1 MGSGG
6 GCGLIDGRV
15 PLRPIDRVPVC
26 PPEPHFMD
34 TVGNP
39 PVQPSPESSRPPTG
53 AINAFLGAIRTRI
66 IGGLILALPI
76 AITFWI
82 IIQLYLTLQGLVI
95 LPVTRLIRWTIG
107 AENLQGLPG
116 WWENFVSPVIAIAS
130 VLTLLY
136 FLGLFVSTSLA
147 RAIDWIMSRVPL
159 VTTIYQAVRGVFQ
172 SLGSPKGGS
181 KFKRVVSVP
190 YPSPSLRV
198 PGFVMKSMRDVETGR
213 TILSVFVPFAP
224 LPTSGFVL
232 LVSEDAVIDIGW
244 TVNEAMQGIVSGG
257 LSMPN
262 AIRFTANSLSESG
275 SAPIH

>member
-1 MGSGG
+1 M
-6 GCGLIDGRV
+6 
-15 PLRPIDRVPVC
+15 
-26 PPEPHFMD
+26 
-34 TVGNP
+34 
-39 PVQPSPESSRPPTG
+39 
-53 AINAFLGAIRTRI
+53 
-66 IGGLILALPI
+66 ILALPI

-82 IIQLYLTLQGLVI
+82 VIQLYLTLQGLVI
-95 LPVTRLIRWTIG
+95 VPVTWAIRRVIG

-116 WWENFVSPVIAIAS
+116 WWENFVSPLIAIGC
-130 VLTLLY
+130 VLALLY

-172 SLGSPKGGS
+172 SLASPQGGS

-190 YPSPSLRV
+190 YPTASLRV
-198 PGFVMKSMRDVETGR
+198 PGFVMKSMRDLGTGR

-232 LVSEDAVIDIGW
+232 LVPEDDVVDLGW
-244 TVNEAMQGIVSGG
+244 SVNEAMQGIVSGG

-262 AIRFTANSLSESG
+262 SLRFTATPRTGPGVEV
-275 SAPIH
+275 P

>member
-1 MGSGG
+1 
-6 GCGLIDGRV
+6 
-15 PLRPIDRVPVC
+15 
-26 PPEPHFMD
+26 MD

-116 WWENFVSPVIAIAS
+116 WWENFVSPVIAIAC

-181 KFKRVVSVP
+181 KFKRVVTVP

-224 LPTSGFVL
+224 LPTSGWHDQPGRIAARQAGQPEGQRLIVMAQSGL
-232 LVSEDAVIDIGW
+232 GAPRSERRERA
-244 TVNEAMQGIVSGG
+244 TQGPLRGPTKPACIPAGDRPTYSSAEG
-257 LSMPN
+257 L
-262 AIRFTANSLSESG
+262 
-275 SAPIH
+275 